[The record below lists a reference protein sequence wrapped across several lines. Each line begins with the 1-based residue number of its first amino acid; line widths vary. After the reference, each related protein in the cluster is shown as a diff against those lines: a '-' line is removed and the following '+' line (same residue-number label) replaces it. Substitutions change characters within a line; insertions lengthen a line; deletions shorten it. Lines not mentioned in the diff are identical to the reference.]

1 MFAFEEA
8 SYALVLEDAN
18 GKPEPFDD
26 AGFLFAR
33 SDLPAKAALVLGLE
47 AMRGVVRVHRGLQS
61 MPLFPRHLFL
71 TAPKK
76 TLQPFPCRHN
86 GKSNDRHCG
95 SANQQ
100 SKDT

>member
-47 AMRGVVRVHRGLQS
+47 AMRGWCEFIEACKV
-61 MPLFPRHLFL
+61 
-71 TAPKK
+71 
-76 TLQPFPCRHN
+76 CRSSQ
-86 GKSNDRHCG
+86 GIYS
-95 SANQQ
+95 
-100 SKDT
+100 